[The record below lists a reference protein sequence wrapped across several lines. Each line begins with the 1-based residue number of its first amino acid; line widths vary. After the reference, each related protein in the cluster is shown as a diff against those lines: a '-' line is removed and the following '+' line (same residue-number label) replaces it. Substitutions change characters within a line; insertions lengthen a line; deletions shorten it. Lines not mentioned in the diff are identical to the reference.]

1 MLLNFQGN
9 SDESVFNID
18 DQNVE
23 PVKELKSLGVPIDEC
38 FYLKKQISLVCSA
51 SFGCLKKL
59 YNIRKYLSFED
70 SSKLARILIN
80 SRLDNWNSTYSI
92 FARRQNLQTLEG
104 EKCFIFGCHK
114 ASSIRLFLQDLHWL
128 PLL

>member
-18 DQNVE
+18 DQNV
-23 PVKELKSLGVPIDEC
+23 
-38 FYLKKQISLVCSA
+38 FYLKKQFSLVCSA

-92 FARRQNLQTLEG
+92 FARRQNLQT
-104 EKCFIFGCHK
+104 
-114 ASSIRLFLQDLHWL
+114 
-128 PLL
+128 